1 MKVLLIDDHA
11 MFREGL
17 SLLVAQR
24 FPEVQLLH
32 ADSLKRALAL
42 LAAQPAIGIVLLD
55 LGLPDSRGMDGLVR
69 LRAALPQGRIVVL
82 SADDTPATVRAALE
96 HGAAGFL
103 PKSADGA
110 ALQAALRTLF
120 QGGMLATAVPAEAMG
135 AHGLSP
141 RQLDVLRLLVEGAPT
156 KQICRELGLAEPT
169 VKSHLAEIYR
179 RLGIHNRT
187 QAVAAAA
194 RLGLRFPPR

>member
-82 SADDTPATVRAALE
+82 SADDTPAVLVANHGPFTWGPDAFKAIEHAEVLE
-96 HGAAGFL
+96 FVARVDIDAGV
-103 PKSADGA
+103 AVGH
-110 ALQAALRTLF
+110 R
-120 QGGMLATAVPAEAMG
+120 GGG
-135 AHGLSP
+135 G
-141 RQLDVLRLLVEGAPT
+141 
-156 KQICRELGLAEPT
+156 
-169 VKSHLAEIYR
+169 
-179 RLGIHNRT
+179 RLGHGG
-187 QAVAAAA
+187 
-194 RLGLRFPPR
+194 LGGRGR